1 MRKWKYRL
9 DFADLFEAYDAEEMT
24 VLEVAREAFNR
35 LKNLNID
42 KEDSENILYWLKDLV
57 F

>member
-9 DFADLFEAYDAEEMT
+9 DFTDLFEAYDAEEMT

-35 LKNLNID
+35 LK
-42 KEDSENILYWLKDLV
+42 KS
-57 F
+57 